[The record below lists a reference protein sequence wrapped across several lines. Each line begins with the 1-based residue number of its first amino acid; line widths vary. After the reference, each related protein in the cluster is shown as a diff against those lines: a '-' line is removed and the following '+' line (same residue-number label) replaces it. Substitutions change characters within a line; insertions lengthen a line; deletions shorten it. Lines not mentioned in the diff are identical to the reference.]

1 MTGGRP
7 VAEKY
12 LQSMTEVK
20 NGRMS
25 TAWRLLPHKRAWSH
39 AFPRPSNPGIVALCR
54 LSGSNRGPESNVA
67 MCSSA
72 SCTTIRTTVSPA
84 LPVDA
89 NLG

>member
-25 TAWRLLPHKRAWSH
+25 TAWRLLPINAHGAMH
-39 AFPRPSNPGIVALCR
+39 FPVHLILELC
-54 LSGSNRGPESNVA
+54 A
-67 MCSSA
+67 MP
-72 SCTTIRTTVSPA
+72 TFRY
-84 LPVDA
+84 
-89 NLG
+89 